1 MAQGSTTCEIL
12 RTWFGTLEN
21 SDLTVV
27 LFGCIATF
35 VPIGGS
41 TPRVFLASAESL
53 HFYIHVVS
61 VMSDKYEVCIHVC
74 VLSVYISKLLIC
86 MFFHVNIEHLCIQKA
101 WLLNSLCVQETSL
114 NTPSLSTS
122 YYSSSFSLDSSSLPS
137 ISSHLVAKRT
147 VFLPKE
153 PQFIANAKTSEHTH
167 QDESNQVGRK
177 HHKLCNPGVAPSI

>member
-1 MAQGSTTCEIL
+1 
-12 RTWFGTLEN
+12 
-21 SDLTVV
+21 
-27 LFGCIATF
+27 
-35 VPIGGS
+35 
-41 TPRVFLASAESL
+41 
-53 HFYIHVVS
+53 
-61 VMSDKYEVCIHVC
+61 MSDKYEVCIHVC
-74 VLSVYISKLLIC
+74 VLSVYISMLLIC

-167 QDESNQVGRK
+167 QDEPILNQIRLG
-177 HHKLCNPGVAPSI
+177 GSITSCVTLVWRRVFNLYLRATRAGWCQKTLSAFHRNWAQLLSMLSKIPHLDLLNH